1 MTTIS
6 HFNSAIS
13 FEYIETYA
21 KYMLFVS
28 FRFFVYLNFNEFD
41 CINLSLKTQQTPD
54 TWLKIIDQMD
64 RPNNTQFTPH
74 DVPDT

>member
-28 FRFFVYLNFNEFD
+28 FRFNVYLNYSEFD
-41 CINLSLKTQQTPD
+41 CINLSLAAEQTQ
-54 TWLKIIDQMD
+54 
-64 RPNNTQFTPH
+64 NT
-74 DVPDT
+74 